1 MKRKIII
8 ILLTLILAFSATAA
22 TMILAQD
29 ESSTPQV
36 QRMENALFS
45 KLRGAVSEGLISRD
59 LATRIVYLWKQKTD
73 NDLPQLYQR
82 AMNLLNSKEEAQA
95 QKASFFSLVR
105 QAVSQGSLT
114 LEKASEVKTLWEQKS
129 QDEQTKLYHR
139 LANLVNGSGR
149 S

>member
-1 MKRKIII
+1 MKKKIII
-8 ILLTLILAFSATAA
+8 ILLTLILVFSATAT
-22 TMILAQD
+22 TMVLAQD

-45 KLRGAVSEGLISRD
+45 KLRDAVAEGLISRD
-59 LATRIVYLWKQKTD
+59 LAIRIVDLWKQKSD

-82 AMNLLNSKEEAQA
+82 VINLLNSKEEAQV
-95 QKASFFSLVR
+95 QKASFFSLLR

-114 LEKASEVKTLWEQKS
+114 LEKAGEVKVLWEQKS
-129 QDEQTKLYHR
+129 QDEQTKLYQR

>member
-1 MKRKIII
+1 MKKKIII
-8 ILLTLILAFSATAA
+8 ILLTLILVFSGTAA
-22 TMILAQD
+22 TMVLAQD

-45 KLRGAVSEGLISRD
+45 KLRDAVAEGLISRD
-59 LATRIVYLWKQKTD
+59 LAIRIVDLWKQKSD

-82 AMNLLNSKEEAQA
+82 VMNLLNSKEEAQV
-95 QKASFFSLVR
+95 QKASFISLLR

-114 LEKASEVKTLWEQKS
+114 LEKAGEVKALWEQKS
-129 QDEQTKLYHR
+129 QDEQTKLYQR